1 MQYHLYTILL
11 YFEKRIL
18 LNTRIIIPP
27 DFWNAKKL
35 CISQDLPNQYGMAD
49 ELNDSL
55 WGIMRHVEDIISI
68 ANKRKLPDPGSF
80 EKQTFNPKFYTF
92 PLNIKQSDTD
102 L

>member
-1 MQYHLYTILL
+1 MRFPIKPICEKRFIRKDGCSIIYIQYCYTS
-11 YFEKRIL
+11 EKRIL

-55 WGIMRHVEDIISI
+55 REMMRHVEDIIAI
-68 ANKRKLPDPGSF
+68 ANKRKLPDPVI
-80 EKQTFNPKFYTF
+80 
-92 PLNIKQSDTD
+92 L
-102 L
+102 